1 MLNVGKLVAPLRLAF
16 VKSVPVITAPDKSAP
31 VSVAPENETP
41 ESVVPAND
49 APAKFRLAKLVPDAT
64 LCPSSAVPA
73 VLITMEHDALVG
85 AL

>member
-1 MLNVGKLVAPLRLAF
+1 VLNVGKLVAPLILAF
-16 VKSVPVITAPDKSAP
+16 VKLVPVITAPEKFAP

-64 LCPSSAVPA
+64 LCPSSADPA